1 MNLLTNN
8 MKNPLSLFLIMFSF
22 GAVNADAENLID
34 AYQAAVNSNPQ
45 LSLAKHQLEANQ
57 ELKPLT
63 QSAYLPHV
71 NAGADAGRNRSYISP
86 LIPGSL
92 PTQGVFPTDA
102 YSVTL
107 TQAIFNGQALAAME
121 QADNII
127 KASEQNYLSAQQVLV
142 RQITRAYFAI
152 LQAQSQVL
160 VANEGELLL
169 RNIKEQAEE
178 NLRVGTG
185 DIISVNEAKAR
196 WQSAISDQINARN
209 ALSIAYSQLQKL
221 THQDNIQEVSDLNHF
236 TALDPSPDDMQA
248 WVNQALTNQP
258 LIHQAE
264 QQVKAAQA
272 QVEINRRARWP
283 VVSLNGI
290 GTHIR
295 GQTFPELTT
304 NQASAIL
311 TLTIPLIDGGQIS
324 AQVGQA
330 HSLERVQQDQ
340 LNDVKDQVIFNTRQA
355 FLDLKN
361 SVASYEAAKATL
373 TSAKLSLEGTRAG
386 FGIGTRS
393 MIDLLTTATDYI
405 QAESHYYDTRYQH
418 IISRVELKFAVGILN
433 EQDINA
439 INQLLTDKHS

>member
-1 MNLLTNN
+1 
-8 MKNPLSLFLIMFSF
+8 
-22 GAVNADAENLID
+22 
-34 AYQAAVNSNPQ
+34 
-45 LSLAKHQLEANQ
+45 
-57 ELKPLT
+57 
-63 QSAYLPHV
+63 
-71 NAGADAGRNRSYISP
+71 
-86 LIPGSL
+86 
-92 PTQGVFPTDA
+92 
-102 YSVTL
+102 
-107 TQAIFNGQALAAME
+107 
-121 QADNII
+121 
-127 KASEQNYLSAQQVLV
+127 
-142 RQITRAYFAI
+142 
-152 LQAQSQVL
+152 
-160 VANEGELLL
+160 
-169 RNIKEQAEE
+169 
-178 NLRVGTG
+178 
-185 DIISVNEAKAR
+185 
-196 WQSAISDQINARN
+196 
-209 ALSIAYSQLQKL
+209 
-221 THQDNIQEVSDLNHF
+221 
-236 TALDPSPDDMQA
+236 MQA

>member
-1 MNLLTNN
+1 MSLLINTKKASVLCTFVLSSLSMAAANAQNL
-8 MKNPLSLFLIMFSF
+8 
-22 GAVNADAENLID
+22 VD
-34 AYQAAVNSNPQ
+34 AYQAALNSNPQ
-45 LSLAKHQLEANQ
+45 LAQAKHQLEANQ
-57 ELKPLT
+57 QLKPLT

-86 LIPGSL
+86 LAAGGTA
-92 PTQGVFPTDA
+92 TQGVFPTDA

-107 TQAIFNGQALAAME
+107 TQAIFNGQALAAMN
-121 QADNII
+121 QADDLI

-142 RQITRAYFAI
+142 RQVTRAYFSI
-152 LQAQSQVL
+152 LQTKSQL
-160 VANEGELLL
+160 AVASEAEQLL

-196 WQSAISDQINARN
+196 WQSAIANQINARN

-221 THQDNIQEVSDLNHF
+221 THQERINDVADLSQF
-236 TALDPSPDDMQA
+236 MPLGPKPDDMEQ

-264 QQVKAAQA
+264 EQVKAAQA

-283 VVSLNGI
+283 VVNLNGV
-290 GTHIR
+290 GSHVR
-295 GQTFPELTT
+295 GQTFPDLTT
-304 NQASAIL
+304 NQASAIV
-311 TLTIPLIDGGQIS
+311 TLSIPLIDGGQIS
-324 AQVGQA
+324 AQVGEA
-330 HSLERVQQDQ
+330 HSLARAQEDQ
-340 LNDVKDQVIFNTRQA
+340 LNDIKDQVTFNTRQA

-373 TSAKLSLEGTRAG
+373 DSAKLSLEGTRAG

-405 QAESHYYDTRYQH
+405 QAEASFYDARYQH
-418 IISRVELKFAVGILN
+418 ILSRMELKFAVGILN

-439 INQLLTDKHS
+439 INQLLSEKHS